1 MASVTATASSD
12 PPAAGRT
19 RRRRFSAL
27 TQRVLA
33 VNLFALCIVVGGVF
47 YLDQY
52 RRGLIEGRIE
62 ALVVQARIIASALG
76 ETAIPRDPT
85 APQFIDSRRLNQ
97 MIPSLVLPVGARA
110 RVFRNDG
117 ELAADSRMTAA
128 ERARIAIRELP
139 PPEAPPAGRSFGK
152 HLDDLLDRLL
162 MQDLPPS
169 VETDYRR
176 AEYFSETV
184 PALRGEVGAQARHD
198 PEGGLVLNVAVP
210 IKRFKEVLGALL
222 LTSAAPDLETRV
234 RETRRD
240 ILLLGLGVFGLTVLL
255 SLYLAGT
262 VTQPVRQLA
271 VAADRVAAGRV
282 TAGGGARR
290 PGGEAELPDLS
301 RRADEIGDLSV
312 ALRGMTGE
320 LRARVDEIES
330 FAADVA
336 HELKNPLSSLHS
348 AVETFVRVE
357 DAESRRR
364 LRDVLL
370 HDIERMNRLIT
381 DISAASRLDAEL
393 TRAVAAPVDI
403 AALLETLV
411 SVERDKAGD
420 NGTSLRFEAA
430 GAGAV
435 NVRGIEDRLGQV
447 FRNLIDNAVSF
458 SPPGGTIRVR
468 LEPRAGGVRATT
480 VDDDG
485 PGLPPGRLLAIF
497 DRFYTERPAGEAF
510 GMHSGLGLNIARRIV
525 EAHRG
530 TLHAENRPGPDGAI
544 TGARFVVWLP
554 G

>member
-1 MASVTATASSD
+1 MASVTATASND
-12 PPAAGRT
+12 PSAGGRT

-52 RRGLIEGRIE
+52 RRGLIEGRIQ

-97 MIPSLVLPVGARA
+97 MIPSLVLPVGSRA

-117 ELAADSRMTAA
+117 ELAADSRMAAA

-139 PPEAPPAGRSFGK
+139 PPEAPPAGKSFGQ

-162 MQDLPPS
+162 TQDLPPS

-184 PALRGEVGAQARHD
+184 PALRGEVGAQARQD

-222 LTSAAPDLETRV
+222 FTSAAPDLETRV

-271 VAADRVAAGRV
+271 VAADRV

-290 PGGEAELPDLS
+290 LGGEAELPDLS

-420 NGTSLRFEAA
+420 NGPGFRFEAA
-430 GAGAV
+430 SAGAV

-468 LEPRAGGVRATT
+468 LEPRAGGVRAT

-485 PGLPPGRLLAIF
+485 PGLPPGRLSAIF

-544 TGARFVVWLP
+544 AGARFVVWLP